1 MKNILS
7 ILTFVAL
14 VPAGFS
20 ADFTWTGATGD
31 WDDAANWSP
40 SGPPGS
46 SDTAIIGAVDTAVT
60 AIDLGQP
67 AYSLEGLSFQSGGY
81 DLLEAL
87 GGTTITVTGGTV
99 HSQDDDPSFNTIQA
113 SLALTAPASTISVQ
127 GFDHELDLDDVNASG
142 DLTTD
147 VEGFLCLG
155 GATTVTGAFVKTG
168 FGETCTA
175 GMTATSATVK
185 EGVFTVEGDSN
196 LGSVSIET
204 VGGMLID
211 YGATV
216 IASKVETSGFLVLSG
231 IVADMGTIEAADGVT
246 VKQDGVLMGGGKII
260 GDVVV
265 EAGGDL
271 EAGAVLDPESPLNIV
286 GDLALQT
293 DSIMR
298 IDIIDPTTML
308 GLVSVDGDITL
319 AGNLCVCNSGE
330 VGLYTLIEYTGTLT
344 GTFADIINTLPEFDY
359 EIIYNDLDNTVQ
371 LSITAIPEPSSAAL
385 AALSGIVFLARR
397 KRA

>member
-1 MKNILS
+1 M
-7 ILTFVAL
+7 AL
-14 VPAGFS
+14 APAGFS

-40 SGPPGS
+40 SGPPGI

-60 AIDLGQP
+60 AIDLGQA

-81 DLLEAL
+81 DLIEAA

-99 HSQDDDPSFNTIQA
+99 HSQDDDFSFNGIFATL
-113 SLALTAPASTISVQ
+113 SLTAPASTISVQ
-127 GFDHELDLDDVNASG
+127 GMDHELDLDDVTASG

-168 FGETCTA
+168 IGETCTM
-175 GMTATSATVK
+175 GMTASSATVK
-185 EGVFTVEGDSN
+185 DGLFTVENDSN

-204 VGGMLID
+204 VGMMVID

-216 IASKVETSGFLVLSG
+216 TATSVETSGFLVLSA
-231 IVADMGTIEAADGVT
+231 IYADMGTFEATNGVT
-246 VKQDGVLMGGGKII
+246 VKQDGVLIGGGNII
-260 GDVVV
+260 GDVIV

-271 EAGAVLDPESPLNIV
+271 EAGAILDPELPLKIV
-286 GDLALQT
+286 GDLSLQT

-298 IDIIDPTTML
+298 IDIVDSTTML
-308 GLVSVDGDITL
+308 GLVSVDGDINL
-319 AGNLCVCNSGE
+319 AGSLCVCNSGE
-330 VGLYTLIEYTGTLT
+330 IGLYTLLEYTGTLT
-344 GTFADIINTLPEFDY
+344 GTFAGIINALPEFDY

-371 LSITAIPEPSSAAL
+371 LSITAVPEPSTAAL
-385 AALSGIVFLARR
+385 AALSGMIVFARR
-397 KRA
+397 RRV